1 MPQDA
6 DNRRELLAFTDRHL
20 ARIYPGAQRMDSSN
34 YDPQP
39 AWNMGCQLAA
49 LNAQGGARPMWLN
62 GGFFRANG
70 GCGCVCVSSSLR
82 RLVFGKGVELQSDAQ
97 FRSAAA
103 AAWFQ

>member
-1 MPQDA
+1 MCSPRIRA
-6 DNRRELLAFTDRHL
+6 SASAVSPTMHPSSVRPCLLCAPPTDKGR
-20 ARIYPGAQRMDSSN
+20 G
-34 YDPQP
+34 
-39 AWNMGCQLAA
+39 QLAA

-103 AAWFQ
+103 AA